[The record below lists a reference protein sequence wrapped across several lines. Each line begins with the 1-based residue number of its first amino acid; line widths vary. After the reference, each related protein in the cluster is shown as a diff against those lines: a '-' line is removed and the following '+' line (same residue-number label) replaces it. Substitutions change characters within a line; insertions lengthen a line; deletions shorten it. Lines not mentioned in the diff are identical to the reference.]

1 MRFRLHNSV
10 RPAFIILTL
19 VVLLGMTSLPA
30 AAHPGFSSNLEVL
43 LVSPPP
49 RQVKAC
55 ETFKVTYGIR
65 NPGPLNAANVSFF
78 INVPDPFEVIHVSE
92 VPVSMRPGKYALV
105 TAVIKVVAFVP
116 GESRQAWVRAFVTS
130 DPHKGS
136 GFGPIPG
143 KNEIITPIRL
153 ISEPVDSCQ

>member
-1 MRFRLHNSV
+1 
-10 RPAFIILTL
+10 
-19 VVLLGMTSLPA
+19 MTSLPA

-65 NPGPLNAANVSFF
+65 NPGPLNAANVSSY

-105 TAVIKVVAFVP
+105 TAVIKVVAFGAP
-116 GESRQAWVRAFVTS
+116 ENRARR
-130 DPHKGS
+130 GS
-136 GFGPIPG
+136 GP
-143 KNEIITPIRL
+143 
-153 ISEPVDSCQ
+153 S

>member
-1 MRFRLHNSV
+1 
-10 RPAFIILTL
+10 
-19 VVLLGMTSLPA
+19 MTSLPA
-30 AAHPGFSSNLEVL
+30 AAHKGFSSNLQIL

-55 ETFKVTYGIR
+55 QIFKVTYGIR
-65 NPGPLNAANVSFF
+65 NPGPLNAANVSVF

-92 VPVSMRPGKYALV
+92 VPVNLRPGKFALV

-130 DPHKGS
+130 DPHKGY
-136 GFGPIPG
+136 GLGPIPG

-153 ISEPVDSCQ
+153 ISQPVNSCP